1 MGYQGHLW
9 CLFVCIFLAIIK
21 WATNCR
27 TGHINLV
34 YQKIRSRSGQSFV
47 PTPGGCCL
55 PWEFPTVPRLDH
67 AGGGL
72 PGLWD
77 ARHWDSYRGAM
88 SSMIINVNNCYRF
101 YILHLFSFFFVRKL
115 LHVFHFFDAW
125 SIKSRKLLRNV
136 WFAQVD
142 TPMIPQ
148 PWLIQVERVRR
159 NLNGLSD
166 DDKASLVRTG
176 RVEMRVFS
184 VLLRAPFQGSAVIP
198 CNWLV
203 VLGNGPCW
211 RLRRWT
217 AADCSAFSRVF
228 AGLFLW
234 CPSWILYL
242 FVPRGPEKQSQSF
255 ASDFFRK
262 PEEQL
267 KAMEEVRVCLG
278 DPWSPTVPP
287 LENDGNFIVQ
297 WVQWSGLWAVIFR

>member
-101 YILHLFSFFFVRKL
+101 YILHLFSFFL
-115 LHVFHFFDAW
+115 CGNCLHVFHFFDAW

-136 WFAQVD
+136 WFAKWIPDD
-142 TPMIPQ
+142 TPSHGSSRSNVFAETWMACQ
-148 PWLIQVERVRR
+148 TMTRHHWSGRE
-159 NLNGLSD
+159 GL
-166 DDKASLVRTG
+166 KWGFFR
-176 RVEMRVFS
+176 
-184 VLLRAPFQGSAVIP
+184 
-198 CNWLV
+198 C
-203 VLGNGPCW
+203 CW
-211 RLRRWT
+211 GH
-217 AADCSAFSRVF
+217 FSRAVQSF
-228 AGLFLW
+228 LAIDWWFLETVLVGGWDVGLQQIAPPFLAFLQGCFLW

-242 FVPRGPEKQSQSF
+242 FVPRGPEIQSQSF